1 MSDFQPGILAPI
13 PAASRYLSFRISH
26 PEHAASVLAAL
37 RDALD
42 GVDTVIGLG
51 PSLVQAL
58 DRKIDGLKEFPE
70 LSVPGAPV
78 PSTPAALWVWLRADD
93 LGAATVRSRDIER
106 LVAPAFELDAAANA
120 FRYADDRD
128 LSGYEDGTENP
139 EGDEALEVAFVSGK
153 GAGLDGASF
162 VAVQQWVHDFGKMR
176 EIPGDEM
183 DRVIGRRKDDNEEL
197 EDAPAYAHVKR
208 TEQES
213 FKPEAKVL
221 RRSSPWA
228 DERRA
233 GLYFVAFGHSFRA
246 FEVQM
251 RRMIGATDGVHD
263 GLFRFTQPITGS
275 FFWCP
280 PVKAASSI
288 CRRSGCNG
296 GAPVRERADARA
308 AGEAVSAHVR
318 DGRVGARWGRP
329 RACRW
334 RGVGVAG
341 RRALSPRVARRCRS
355 RFIGLHRGSSRAVP
369 FRSAPRDH
377 AVRRGRRFRRVP
389 AAPDSS

>member
-213 FKPEAKVL
+213 VKPEAKVL

-280 PVKAASSI
+280 PVK
-288 CRRSGCNG
+288 G
-296 GAPVRERADARA
+296 GKLDL
-308 AGEAVSAHVR
+308 SA
-318 DGRVGARWGRP
+318 
-329 RACRW
+329 
-334 RGVGVAG
+334 
-341 RRALSPRVARRCRS
+341 L
-355 RFIGLHRGSSRAVP
+355 GL
-369 FRSAPRDH
+369 
-377 AVRRGRRFRRVP
+377 
-389 AAPDSS
+389 